1 MKTFSATVLAL
12 LAASLAG
19 AQTLAPSPT
28 ESIGCE
34 PHGDHWHCDGP
45 ASATGTAGAVTTST
59 HDHEDHDDHE
69 DETGTASLAPSPTES
84 IGCEPHGDHW
94 HCDGP
99 ATTTGGSV
107 GAATTTA
114 SHSHTDDDHT
124 DHASGT
130 GSLAPSPTESIGCEP
145 HGDHW
150 HCDGPAS
157 TSGAPVS
164 TRSSTATTSSTV
176 VPAAAGAVMLNRAAV
191 VGGLLAAVAL

>member
-1 MKTFSATVLAL
+1 MKTFSTAVLAL

-19 AQTLAPSPT
+19 AQTLPPSPT
-28 ESIGCE
+28 ASVGCE

-45 ASATGTAGAVTTST
+45 ATATGAAVTTASTHDHDDDDHSHSATGTK
-59 HDHEDHDDHE
+59 
-69 DETGTASLAPSPTES
+69 SLAPSPTES

-99 ATTTGGSV
+99 ATSSAAGV
-107 GAATTTA
+107 GAATTSSK
-114 SHSHTDDDHT
+114 SHAD
-124 DHASGT
+124 AAGT
-130 GSLAPSPTESIGCEP
+130 GSLPPSPTASVGCQP

-157 TSGAPVS
+157 TTASNAAISG
-164 TRSSTATTSSTV
+164 TSSTV
-176 VPAAAGAVMLNRAAV
+176 RPSASTTAPAAGAGSVVVNGAAI